1 MRSSMR
7 LAFALAALVVASP
20 AMAAERM
27 TCDNGVTQY
36 VAKFDSVARRFYYD
50 DQRYRVLAVESRAG
64 SLVVSGLTVGDGPTL
79 QAFFGAQPRILYF
92 EKSKLFETDHC
103 R

>member
-36 VAKFDSVARRFYYD
+36 VAKFDSEPVSKVRIDDPSQRESPGRRG
-50 DQRYRVLAVESRAG
+50 RSPPLR
-64 SLVVSGLTVGDGPTL
+64 PTL
-79 QAFFGAQPRILYF
+79 LEQALSGATL
-92 EKSKLFETDHC
+92 LL
-103 R
+103 